1 MDADS
6 ADAFSGFNLY
16 GYVPTLGVCV
26 MYVLL
31 FGASFALHCYQTVKS
46 RYWFLAATVL
56 PAGVL
61 EIVGWAGRLASS
73 RDITPRNPY
82 IIQST
87 VLVLAPT
94 FLLAAHFIV
103 FGRIVT
109 LLGTDYSRL
118 RPKFYT
124 IIFLGGDIISLFTQG
139 AGGGLAAT
147 AKDDSKLGVN
157 LLLVGIGIQVVMI
170 GAFSILAVE
179 YTVRHIRDRPHKSA
193 NSNSERAPL
202 DAPRK
207 TLLLTLATTT
217 SLLFIRGIYRLIELS
232 GGLDSPIA
240 KTEWPFIVFEGATI
254 FLVFAIWNIGHP
266 AKYLEGRP
274 PRSEGYNDV
283 MLAEAGGPKTHY

>member
-1 MDADS
+1 MDADN
-6 ADAFSGFNLY
+6 ADPFSGFHLY
-16 GYVPTLGVCV
+16 GYIPTLGACV
-26 MYVLL
+26 MFVLL
-31 FGASFALHCYQTVKS
+31 FGASLVLHCYQTIKS
-46 RYWFLAATVL
+46 RQWFLASTVL

-73 RDITPRNPY
+73 RDVTPRTPY

-87 VLVLAPT
+87 ALVLAPT

-109 LLGTDYSRL
+109 LLGTEYSRL

-124 IIFLGGDIISLFTQG
+124 IIFLGGDIISLLTQG
-139 AGGGLAAT
+139 TGGGLAAT

-170 GAFSILAVE
+170 GTFSILAVE
-179 YTVRHIRDRPHKSA
+179 YTMRHIRDRPLKTA
-193 NSNSERAPL
+193 NPKDERAPL

-207 TLLLTLATTT
+207 ILLWVLATTT
-217 SLLFIRGIYRLIELS
+217 TLLFIRGIYRLIELS

-240 KTEWPFIVFEGATI
+240 TTEWPFIIFEGATI

-266 AKYLEGRP
+266 VKYLEGGR
-274 PRSEGYNDV
+274 PRSDGYNDV
-283 MLAEAGGPKTHY
+283 MLAEVGSPKTHY